1 MYKLSD
7 REILEDLLYMQS
19 SLAERYSAAALRS
32 MHAVIRNEML
42 GLMNEEHRLHAAVAD
57 EIEKEHEML
66 RIDFYQCTS
75 LAYTRPLKVTYF
87 EEDLHVDTSWTDVYI
102 KLMRALYE
110 DYSETIPIGKSFT
123 GIGQIDFGNQIQ
135 AKSMTA
141 PKRVYMGMYLETNLS
156 ATDIVSKIGALLDIC
171 RVDYE
176 NIGIY
181 YEHKESKRR
190 ILNSSEPTV
199 ILTEKA
205 KRTEHARN
213 ESEFYTYLHDSI
225 KMADAT
231 CRSYTSTIRS
241 AEKFASEHHLEY
253 CRLYGC
259 SAEET
264 LMTAKALFEN
274 SEFLEYNA
282 QQHNRFRAAGRVKLL
297 WSFLLTNSNVF

>member
-1 MYKLSD
+1 MVDGKPEKLD
-7 REILEDLLYMQS
+7 
-19 SLAERYSAAALRS
+19 
-32 MHAVIRNEML
+32 
-42 GLMNEEHRLHAAVAD
+42 VAD

-190 ILNSSEPTV
+190 I
-199 ILTEKA
+199 
-205 KRTEHARN
+205 
-213 ESEFYTYLHDSI
+213 
-225 KMADAT
+225 
-231 CRSYTSTIRS
+231 
-241 AEKFASEHHLEY
+241 
-253 CRLYGC
+253 
-259 SAEET
+259 
-264 LMTAKALFEN
+264 
-274 SEFLEYNA
+274 
-282 QQHNRFRAAGRVKLL
+282 
-297 WSFLLTNSNVF
+297 